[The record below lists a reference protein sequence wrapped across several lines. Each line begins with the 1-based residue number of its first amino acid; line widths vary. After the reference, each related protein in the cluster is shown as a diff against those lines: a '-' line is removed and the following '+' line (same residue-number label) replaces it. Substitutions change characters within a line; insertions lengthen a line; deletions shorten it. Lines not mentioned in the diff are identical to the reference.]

1 MGRRS
6 NQPRVGVRDGE
17 VLREDARPRWSAWG
31 DVVPSFGATIGATKK
46 IEGHGAMA
54 LGGRNFIRRN
64 NNQLTVGVRGWVEMG
79 EEALPRWRAWGGV
92 VPSFGA
98 TN

>member
-1 MGRRS
+1 MGGRH
-6 NQPRVGVRDGE
+6 PIV
-17 VLREDARPRWSAWG
+17 WG
-31 DVVPSFGATIGATKK
+31 DDWSDKK

-54 LGGRNFIRRN
+54 LGGRNFIERN
-64 NNQLTVGVRGWVEMG
+64 NNQPTVGVRGWVEMV
-79 EEALPRWRAWGGV
+79 EETLPRWRAWGGV

>member
-6 NQPRVGVRDGE
+6 NQPRVGVRDGW
-17 VLREDARPRWSAWG
+17 VLREDARPGWSAWG
-31 DVVPSFGATIGATKK
+31 DVIPLFGATIGATKK
-46 IEGHGAMA
+46 IEGHGEMA
-54 LGGRNFIRRN
+54 LGGRNFIGRN
-64 NNQLTVGVRGWVEMG
+64 NNQPTVGVRGWVEMV
-79 EEALPRWRAWGGV
+79 EETLPRLRAWGGV